1 MTRRTGL
8 LATTAL
14 SALVIGLSIGSQALA
29 ADMVTKAPVVAPV
42 GWWMNGYVEIGGRGF
57 IESDGGG
64 TGGNFRTGPNFVP
77 GRLSGTGPFESL
89 GKFYEYRD
97 LREGP
102 FADLFIAGGS
112 RDGLYQYGFIAKNI
126 GYRDQSYLF
135 DWSQAGVQYLTLGFD
150 QLPHDYNN
158 NATTVFQ
165 GMGTDALTVSPALRT
180 ALAGLLG
187 PTNPV
192 TGANT
197 TTVATNGIIANTI
210 EGNLNTFKLG
220 FDRYTGSADYRYT
233 PTDNWDAR
241 VDYNLTRRDGTQPQ
255 GALTY
260 NGVER
265 GGRIVL
271 EVAKPIHDE
280 THNAN
285 ADVEYNGVTTW
296 GSKFNVN
303 LGYGLSLYRDDADSF
318 TFQNPFVATNGAVA
332 PVNNLLSLPPSNS
345 ANTFRLNGGLDL
357 PMKSRWVFAVNYT
370 HGQQDQGLLPFTI
383 NPAALAGATATLGAA
398 PALTGS
404 TDFHSDA
411 VLVNNVL
418 TTKWTKE
425 LSQTTRYR
433 YYNYDSP
440 GLVTLNGFPLAD
452 SANVI
457 DFTDDNLMR
466 QGISYTKQNASTDFV
481 WHPVAY
487 RWLTLGAGVGWE
499 QWDRRFRG
507 EDPGTP
513 DVAVTNEFMGKLF
526 ANAKPWDWSQF
537 RASYIHATRRFD
549 GTYNQNIGGND
560 ESCNTPT
567 TVCTGFRA
575 YDLADRDRDKLNL
588 YFDWYA
594 KDGLVITP
602 TGGFRFD
609 DYTHGIF
616 LDQSGGGLIRDNSW
630 NAGLEVSWTL
640 NQTVTLIGSYTREQ
654 GRKELWIPF
663 TSHTGTTPGNTL
675 PFESD
680 MDDKIDTV
688 MVGANFVIL
697 PGKWD
702 LKVAYTWMHAN
713 GSMSQSPNLPTNG
726 TAPLFLFPDQTTT
739 LNRVDVQSKYKI
751 DPDLMRHVGFNG
763 ETFVKLRYLWEN
775 NDVSDWAADNWNY
788 QYLINGDTGVNKNL
802 FLGWNNPNYNVHLLM
817 ASLGF
822 KW

>member
-8 LATTAL
+8 LATTAI
-14 SALVIGLSIGSQALA
+14 SALVIGLSGGGQALA
-29 ADMVTKAPVVAPV
+29 ADMVTKAPVVVPV

-57 IESDGGG
+57 IEKDGGP
-64 TGGNFRTGPNFVP
+64 TGGNFRTGTGDPR
-77 GRLSGTGPFESL
+77 GRLDFGPFPSL

-102 FADLFIAGGS
+102 FSDLFIAGGS

-165 GMGTDALTVSPALRT
+165 GAGTDTLTVSPALRT

-187 PTNPV
+187 PTNPG
-192 TGANT
+192 TGANA

-210 EGNLNTFKLG
+210 EGNLNGFRLG
-220 FDRYTGSADYRYT
+220 FDRYTGSAEYRNT
-233 PTDNWDAR
+233 PNDNWDVN
-241 VDYNLTRRDGTQPQ
+241 VDYNITRRDGTQPQ

-271 EVAKPIHDE
+271 EVPKPIHDE

-285 ADVEYNGVTTW
+285 ANVEYNGVTPW

-303 LGYGLSLYRDDADSF
+303 AGYGISLYRDDADSF
-318 TFQNPFVATNGAVA
+318 TFQNPFVATNGAVS
-332 PVNNLLSLPPSNS
+332 PVDNLMSLPPSNT
-345 ANTFRLNGGLDL
+345 ANMFRLNGGLDL
-357 PMKSRWVFAVNYT
+357 PMKSRWVVAVNYT

-383 NPAALAGATATLGAA
+383 NPLALAGATAALGA
-398 PALTGS
+398 PPTLTGS
-404 TDFHSDA
+404 TNFHSDA
-411 VLVNNVL
+411 VLVNNIL

-440 GLVTLNGFPLAD
+440 GVITLNGFPLAD

-457 DFTDDNLMR
+457 DFTDDVLQR
-466 QGISYTKQNASTDFV
+466 LGVSYTKQNASTDFV
-481 WHPVAY
+481 YHPAAY
-487 RWLTLGAGVGWE
+487 RWLTFGAGIGWE
-499 QWDRRFRG
+499 QWDRKLRG
-507 EDPGTP
+507 EDPGIP
-513 DVAVTNEFMGKLF
+513 DVAVTNEWMGKLF

-537 RASYIHATRRFD
+537 RASYIHASRRFD
-549 GTYNQNIGGND
+549 GPYMQNIGGND

-575 YDLADRDRDKLNL
+575 YDLANRDRDKLNL

-602 TGGFRFD
+602 TGGFRLD
-609 DYTHGIF
+609 DYTSGIF

-630 NAGLEVSWTL
+630 NAGLEVSWKL
-640 NQTVTLIGSYTREQ
+640 NETVTLMGSYTREQ

-663 TSHTGTTPGNTL
+663 TSHTATTPGNTL

-680 MDDKIDTV
+680 MDDKIDTF
-688 MVGANFVIL
+688 MAGANFVIL

-702 LKVAYTWMHAN
+702 VKVAYTWMHAT

-726 TAPLFLFPDQTTT
+726 TAPLFLFPDQKTT
-739 LNRVDVQSKYKI
+739 LNRVDVQSKYKL
-751 DPDLMRHVGFNG
+751 DPDWLRNVGFNG
-763 ETFVKLRYLWEN
+763 ETYIKLRYLWEN
-775 NDVSDWAADNWNY
+775 NDVTDWAADNWNY
-788 QYLINGDTGVNKNL
+788 QYLVNGDTGVNKNL

-817 ASLGF
+817 ASVGV